1 MPNKSVTVVA
11 RFRAKEGKEEMVR
24 QELTALIAPTR
35 SEPGCVM
42 YSLHQCTDNRSLFMV
57 YESWASK
64 NDLDDHLKKPYL
76 KAFLKKTNELLAEPV
91 EITLWE
97 QIG

>member
-1 MPNKSVTVVA
+1 MANKGVTVIA
-11 RFRAKEGKEEMVR
+11 RVRANEGKEEVVR

-42 YSLHQCTDNRSLFMV
+42 YNLHQGADNKSLFMV
-57 YESWASK
+57 YVSWSSK
-64 NDLDDHLKKPYL
+64 NALDDHLKKPYL
-76 KAFLKKTNELLAEPV
+76 KSFVEKAKDLLVEPV

>member
-1 MPNKSVTVVA
+1 MPNKSVTVIA
-11 RFRAKEGKEEMVR
+11 RVRANEGKEEMVR
-24 QELTALIAPTR
+24 QELAALIAPTR

-42 YSLHQCTDNRSLFMV
+42 YGLHQGTDNKSLFMV
-57 YESWASK
+57 YEGWSSK

-76 KAFLKKTNELLAEPV
+76 KAFLKKANELLAEPV

>member
-1 MPNKSVTVVA
+1 MANKSVTVIA
-11 RFRAKEGKEEMVR
+11 RVRANEGKEEMVR
-24 QELTALIAPTR
+24 RELTALIAPTR

-42 YSLHQCTDNRSLFMV
+42 YSLHRGTDNKALFMV
-57 YESWASK
+57 YEGWSSK
-64 NDLDDHLKKPYL
+64 HDLDDHLKKPYL
-76 KAFLKKTNELLAEPV
+76 KAFLKKADELLAEPV

>member
-1 MPNKSVTVVA
+1 MANKSVTVVA
-11 RFRAKEGKEEMVR
+11 RVRAKEGKEEMVR
-24 QELTALIAPTR
+24 QELTALMAPTR

-42 YSLHQCTDNRSLFMV
+42 YSLHQGADNKALFMV
-57 YESWASK
+57 HESWLSK

-76 KAFLKKTNELLAEPV
+76 KAFLKKANDLLVEPV

>member
-1 MPNKSVTVVA
+1 MANKGVTVIA
-11 RFRAKEGKEEMVR
+11 RVRAKEGKEEMVR

-35 SEPGCVM
+35 SEPGCVT
-42 YSLHQCTDNRSLFMV
+42 YNLHQGADNRYLFMV
-57 YESWASK
+57 YEGWSSK

-76 KAFLKKTNELLAEPV
+76 KAFLKRANELLVEPV

>member
-1 MPNKSVTVVA
+1 MANKSVTVVA
-11 RFRAKEGKEEMVR
+11 RVRAKEGKEGTVR
-24 QELTALIAPTR
+24 QELATLIAPTR
-35 SEPGCVM
+35 SEPGCVT
-42 YSLHQCTDNRSLFMV
+42 YNLHQGADNKALFMV

-64 NDLDDHLKKPYL
+64 NDLDEHLKKPYL
-76 KAFLKKTNELLAEPV
+76 KAFLKKANELLAEPV